1 MTRTELGQ
9 EPGQGQEPEQTKTK
23 PTKPTLLPF
32 PQPQGQTYY
41 FTPGRASYMPARAGI
56 CGLFLD
62 LFSFKVSSKG
72 AQLGRTI
79 AGIRPSGGSRY
90 KPLLQAEQGTRDCFL
105 VYPLIS
111 TKAKGYWTAAVGAA
125 LELLGLQ
132 SEIKARSI
140 ARDIADWLGAI
151 YSGLGA
157 EAARGISK
165 EWYAGRA
172 WVVARCINNSSE
184 TVIWEFQLGRKIIRL
199 EARARDGLLRLRPRT
214 EVTMYG

>member
-1 MTRTELGQ
+1 MNKQTESALEQ
-9 EPGQGQEPEQTKTK
+9 KPTCQTKPFK
-23 PTKPTLLPF
+23 STLLPF
-32 PQPQGQTYY
+32 PQTQGQTYY
-41 FTPGRASYMPARAGI
+41 FTPGRASYMPARAEI
-56 CGLFLD
+56 CNIFLD
-62 LFSFKVSSKG
+62 LFNFKISSKG

-90 KPLLQAEQGTRDCFL
+90 KPLLQAEQGARDSFL

-111 TKAKGYWTAAVGAA
+111 TQAKGYWTAALGTA
-125 LELLGLQ
+125 LELLGLE
-132 SEIKARSI
+132 SEIKARGI

-157 EAARGISK
+157 ETARGIVK
-165 EWYAGRA
+165 EWFVGQACL
-172 WVVARCINNSSE
+172 VARCINNSSE
-184 TVIWEFQLGRKIIRL
+184 TVIWEFQLGRRIIRL

>member
-1 MTRTELGQ
+1 MNKQTEPALEQ
-9 EPGQGQEPEQTKTK
+9 KPTCQTKSSK
-23 PTKPTLLPF
+23 STLLPF

-41 FTPGRASYMPARAGI
+41 FTPGRASNMPVRAGI
-56 CGLFLD
+56 CSLFLH
-62 LFSFKVSSKG
+62 LFNFKISSKG
-72 AQLGRTI
+72 AQIGRTI

-90 KPLLQAEQGTRDCFL
+90 KPLLQAEQGARDSFL

-111 TKAKGYWTAAVGAA
+111 TQAKGYWTATVGVA

-132 SEIKARSI
+132 SEIKARGI

-157 EAARGISK
+157 EPARGISK
-165 EWYAGRA
+165 EWYVSRA
-172 WVVARCINNSSE
+172 WLVARCINNSSE
-184 TVIWEFQLGRKIIRL
+184 TVIWEFQLGRRIIRL
-199 EARARDGLLRLRPRT
+199 EARTRDGLLRLRPRT